1 MLNFKVTLCI
11 LSLGV
16 ILSMASADA
25 SQNLTSKFENLITNF
40 DEIQVH
46 LFV

>member
-11 LSLGV
+11 LSLAV
-16 ILSMASADA
+16 ILSMASEDA
-25 SQNLTSKFENLITNF
+25 SQTLTSKFENLITNF